1 MQQKQS
7 AFAVYIKIKKK
18 GGDNVL
24 PQVFFPA
31 LSVCGSKDGVLS
43 SKKENHVSFKA
54 MNNHVQNGAMRTIY
68 VFNAFDEMAE
78 RVSRMKL
85 KTDSQVVIFAEMK
98 DYIDKGD
105 GIKKQS
111 FTITKIDF
119 LITKPREEKSSQED
133 NEKSS
138 KCDSQQSSKID
149 TRQNQLKTENNIAK
163 KSTTNN
169 GTIDIDEFAR
179 IFGE

>member
-1 MQQKQS
+1 M
-7 AFAVYIKIKKK
+7 
-18 GGDNVL
+18 L

-31 LSVCGSKDGVLS
+31 LTVCGSKDGVLN

-98 DYIDKGD
+98 DYIDKED
-105 GIKKQS
+105 GVKKQS

-119 LITKPREEKSSQED
+119 LITKPREDKSSQEE
-133 NEKSS
+133 NKKTGKE
-138 KCDSQQSSKID
+138 DSQKLSQIK
-149 TRQNQLKTENNIAK
+149 TQQKQPERVENQTAK
-163 KSTTNN
+163 KTTTSN

-179 IFGE
+179 MFGE

>member
-1 MQQKQS
+1 M
-7 AFAVYIKIKKK
+7 
-18 GGDNVL
+18 L

-43 SKKENHVSFKA
+43 SKKENHVSFRA

-98 DYIDKGD
+98 DYIDKEEGV
-105 GIKKQS
+105 KKQS

-119 LITKPREEKSSQED
+119 LITKPRETKSTQEE
-133 NEKSS
+133 NKETS
-138 KCDSQQSSKID
+138 KGNSKQSSKSEMQ
-149 TRQNQLKTENNIAK
+149 QNQPEKVETNTAK
-163 KSTTNN
+163 KSTTSN

-179 IFGE
+179 MFGE